1 MKVILLRDVARVG
14 KKGTI
19 AEVPDGY
26 ARNQLIPSKSAEAAT
41 PQNIKKAEQA
51 MGDKVAKAAA
61 DEEAFAEVSAKIDGL
76 GELVVTAASNEKG
89 HLFKAVSAEDVAA
102 LLKTHD
108 IDTDLFLISFKEPV
122 KEVGEHPVVLSH
134 AGQTHTITI
143 NVKAE

>member
-61 DEEAFAEVSAKIDGL
+61 DEQAFADAMARIDAA
-76 GELVVTAASNEKG
+76 GELAITASANDKG
-89 HLFKAVSAEDVAA
+89 HLFKAVSAEEVAE
-102 LLKTHD
+102 LLKSHD
-108 IDTDLFLISFKEPV
+108 IHTDLFLISFKEPV

-143 NVKAE
+143 TVNAE